1 MKKLLFLKLKI
12 IGLSIAMFFTFAI
25 LVVVPVYAWLS
36 GHEVVVYAPINTS
49 TSLYIGAGNE
59 EDIKYL
65 YLENIDL
72 TSDVRHKDYVFSV
85 SGAFVR
91 HYKIQ
96 LAYTTNNQFT
106 FELYRAIVVAGDNA
120 FASVASPTLVNIRN
134 YYEKVNGEYVKTT
147 DTAINANKTY
157 YVVDADVK
165 YTTQE
170 GEDIYYKISGSAI
183 AGIIPNE
190 TASNSNLGKNND
202 YYYSDTY
209 GSYRNVNKYAIPLYW
224 QMASTVDISKEVD
237 GQQVRDDFPHFY
249 ILRVIFGDKEIN
261 DRETDI
267 ICIAAKDFSQAS
279 N

>member
-1 MKKLLFLKLKI
+1 MKRKTKLLIKLI
-12 IGLSIAMFFTFAI
+12 FNGALMLICLFA
-25 LVVVPVYAWLS
+25 LVTIPVYAWLAENKIS
-36 GHEVVVYAPINTS
+36 IYAPITTNTA
-49 TSLYIGAGNE
+49 LYIGAGNE

-209 GSYRNVNKYAIPLYW
+209 GSYRNVNKYAVPLYW